1 MRDKI
6 FRPKILHRKRI
17 NNILSQIFEV
27 PIFFI
32 SASMGY
38 GKTISVKNFLEK
50 KNGIQMIWFDTPD
63 EDSDDE
69 WMWHKLCE
77 SIKSANFDLGKA
89 LSAYGF
95 PKTNMDVYKV
105 IGKIRDCIGE
115 NQTVIVIDDWYDIK
129 TVYIN
134 YLIKVIALEEIPN
147 LHIVIISRNKP
158 ANQYTELELKQKCLI
173 MWQDDIA
180 YTLDETVEFFEI
192 NGITLADIEKEKV
205 YEYTGG
211 WTSATY
217 LSLLQYNNEKTFDNI
232 PRATELIKIA
242 VYDKFDEITKQ
253 ILLKLALLDNFTLEQ
268 AIYITK
274 NEKSR
279 DVIQELVSNNCF
291 IKYDLNA
298 KTYTLHAILRSA
310 LREVISSLNID
321 ISSINNACGDWY
333 YEKLKDIY
341 AIEYYYK
348 ANNFERVL
356 DIIER
361 NNTIDLTNLWR
372 KIVKPVVEN
381 LSIEQR
387 INRPIA
393 YLTYIFFYIIYLD
406 PLKGKELLYDL
417 WVIYE
422 VNDDL
427 KDRNQI
433 LAEIAF
439 IESLTMICDVKKM
452 MQYQKKAYELFQGKV
467 SRIANNKMPITF
479 GSPHMLCLF
488 HKNKSEFKSLMEY
501 LKKDIIY
508 FINISNGGAEGS
520 DYLMNAEYCFE
531 IGELYNAELLA
542 YKALHKAKL
551 KNQTSIIICALFLL
565 MRISVNKNDKVE
577 IRNKYESLI
586 REYKNLEIP
595 RFLNGTEIALAY
607 IDGITGN
614 LKNMLEWIRESDSL
628 NLQVLSPFMNMKY
641 VISAFAMILKKSYI
655 ELEIQA
661 EMMLEIY
668 LERGHIFAILEAYI
682 FDSIAKY
689 NLYGIESAKTSLKN
703 AIDYVRE
710 DNIIMPFIELS
721 PHILPILKELKKEDK
736 YAKMLLPKCEEFNDI
751 YVQNYRQVDDI
762 ELTPREL
769 EVMKLV
775 HEGNKQ
781 VEISQKL
788 NIAVVT
794 VKKHITSVYGKLNVK
809 NKTVAINLLKE
820 KGIL

>member
-17 NNILSQIFEV
+17 NKILSQIFEV

-38 GKTISVKNFLEK
+38 GKTTSVKSFLEK
-50 KNGIQMIWFDTPD
+50 KNEVQAIWFDTPD

-69 WMWHKLCE
+69 WMWHKFCE
-77 SIKSANFDLGKA
+77 SIKSTNLNLGET
-89 LSAYGF
+89 LSACGF

-105 IGKIRDCIGE
+105 ISTIREHIGK
-115 NQTVIVIDDWYDIK
+115 QTVLVIDDWYDKKI
-129 TVYIN
+129 VYIN
-134 YLIKVIALEEIPN
+134 YLIKIIALEEIPN

-158 ANQYTELELKQKCLI
+158 SNQYIELELKQKCLV

-180 YTLDETVEFFEI
+180 YTLDETVEFFCV
-192 NGITLADIEKEKV
+192 NGITLTYEEKRKV

-211 WTSATY
+211 WISATY
-217 LSLLQYNNEKTFDNI
+217 LSLLQYNNEGTFDNI
-232 PRATELIKIA
+232 PRATELIRIA
-242 VYDKFDEITKQ
+242 VYNKFDKVTKQ
-253 ILLKLALLDNFTLEQ
+253 ILLKLSPLDNFTLEQ

-279 DVIQELVSNNCF
+279 DVIQELLSNNCF
-291 IKYDLNA
+291 IRHDINT

-310 LREVISSLNID
+310 LREELLFLNMD
-321 ISSINNACGDWY
+321 INSINNACGEWY
-333 YEKLKDIY
+333 YKNLKDTY

-348 ANNFERVL
+348 GKNFERVL

-361 NNTIDLTNLWR
+361 NNTIDLTKLWR
-372 KIVKPVVEN
+372 KIIKPVVEQ

-393 YLTYIFFYIIYLD
+393 YLTYIFFYIIYLN
-406 PLKGKELLYDL
+406 PTKGKELLYDL

-439 IESLTMICDVKKM
+439 LESLTVINDVKKM
-452 MQYQKKAYELFQGKV
+452 IQYQKKAYDLFQGKV
-467 SRIANNKMPITF
+467 SKIANNQMPITF

-488 HKNKSEFKSLMEY
+488 HKNKGEFKSLMEY
-501 LKKDIIY
+501 LKKNIIY
-508 FINISNGGAEGS
+508 FIKISDGGAEGS

-531 IGELYNAELLA
+531 IGELYNAELFA

-551 KNQTSIIICALFLL
+551 KNQTSIIICSLFLL

-586 REYKNLEIP
+586 REYKNLGIP

-614 LKNMLEWIRESDSL
+614 LKNMLEWIREADSL
-628 NLQVLSPFMNMKY
+628 KLQVLSPFMNMKY

-668 LERGHIFAILEAYI
+668 LERGHIFAIFEAYI

-689 NLYGIESAKTSLKN
+689 NLYGIESAKASLKN

-710 DNIIMPFIELS
+710 DNIIMPFLELS
-721 PHILPILKELKKEDK
+721 PHILPVLKELEKEDE
-736 YAKMLLPKCEEFNDI
+736 YAAMLLPRCERFTDI
-751 YVQNYRQVDDI
+751 YKQNCCQVEKI

-775 HEGNKQ
+775 YEGNKQ
-781 VEISQKL
+781 IEISKKL
-788 NIAVVT
+788 NIALVT
-794 VKKHITSVYGKLNVK
+794 VKKHIASVYVKLNVK
-809 NKTVAINLLKE
+809 NKTVAINILKE